1 MVNIF
6 GWLRKKEDIDYEK
19 ILETLD
25 SDIRKT
31 EVWIESKLII
41 EISSISIQQ
50 RVTLSFWTN
59 YSSLAFLLYLLGYY
73 FYYFYFQFESSDDWP
88 ELLVNTSLV
97 ILLPIFIYM
106 GRRSVFIIL
115 QPDSYLIESLAE
127 LRNKQ
132 QLKVEELKKKTSY
145 YMTKGLIERYA
156 TPTKDAPEAGL
167 RQRNPGN
174 IGKGQNTSKDC
185 LLLNSE
191 LQQNE
196 LKPMLKE
203 QHSNGSLSQSHP
215 KDQLGVQTGSV
226 SVSKVHLNK
235 QNVSPV
241 YLQPSHP
248 QLDQP
253 KTILD
258 KFMDALIGD
267 ADTPQQRYALICEK
281 CFQHNGLVLP
291 DEYLDAK
298 FICMSCKHLTIKK
311 SSAKLLG
318 VRRVKSHCNDYDTPT
333 RERRLSNVSISSS
346 FFGRDD
352 LPEPTANSGSE
363 QILSSPMIGSPA
375 FDKVEL
381 PKSPQLPDVTEDD
394 TTQSKNDNDDKASS
408 KTEDEDHEDSKSDK
422 E

>member
-1 MVNIF
+1 
-6 GWLRKKEDIDYEK
+6 
-19 ILETLD
+19 
-25 SDIRKT
+25 
-31 EVWIESKLII
+31 
-41 EISSISIQQ
+41 
-50 RVTLSFWTN
+50 
-59 YSSLAFLLYLLGYY
+59 
-73 FYYFYFQFESSDDWP
+73 
-88 ELLVNTSLV
+88 
-97 ILLPIFIYM
+97 M
-106 GRRSVFIIL
+106 GRRKNQFQV
-115 QPDSYLIESLAE
+115 ESLAE

-185 LLLNSE
+185 FRLNSE

-203 QHSNGSLSQSHP
+203 QHSNGSLSQNP
-215 KDQLGVQTGSV
+215 KDQLGVQTGYNTNV
-226 SVSKVHLNK
+226 VSKVHLNK

-318 VRRVKSHCNDYDTPT
+318 VRRVKSHYNDYDTPT

-394 TTQSKNDNDDKASS
+394 TTQSKNNNDDKASS